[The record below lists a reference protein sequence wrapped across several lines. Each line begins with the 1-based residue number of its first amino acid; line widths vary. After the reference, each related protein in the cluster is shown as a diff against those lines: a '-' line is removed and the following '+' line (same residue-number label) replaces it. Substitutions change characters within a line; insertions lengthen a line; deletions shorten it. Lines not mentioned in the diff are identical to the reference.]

1 MSDYLY
7 EFPNEEKFYI
17 GIKAVVKSQYSHD
30 QELCEL
36 VNASRCDF
44 YGTTT
49 YSQKRWNAF
58 YAEVRFFVPMEI
70 FAKYNSVKMEL
81 IESTLLD
88 ICKQLMPPEIG
99 YDIMK
104 VTVSPDMSSNTG
116 KDSLEEIKEVVENR
130 TFLRFNGD
138 LIEKGKKMAD
148 AYISLYV
155 LENYIRQYID
165 AKMTEKYGN
174 NYMDSIA
181 ISRRVKSGIESR
193 RNEEQS
199 KKWLPL
205 RGDKDLFYMDF
216 TDLADV
222 IVNNWDCFE
231 NDSPDQRWIKVKI
244 QEMYDIRCLIAHNSY
259 ISEDNIQLLNLTTK
273 QILSQLQF

>member
-1 MSDYLY
+1 MSDYSY
-7 EFPNEEKFYI
+7 EFPNEENFYF
-17 GIKAVVKSQYSHD
+17 GIKAIVKSQYSRD
-30 QELCEL
+30 KDLCEL
-36 VNASRCDF
+36 VNASRCSF

-58 YAEVRFFVPMEI
+58 YAEVRFFVPVGI
-70 FAKYNSVKMEL
+70 FTKHNSVKMEL

-88 ICKQLMPPEIG
+88 ICKHLMPPETS

-104 VTVSPDMSSNTG
+104 VTVSPDMSSETG
-116 KDSLEEIKEVVENR
+116 KDSIEEIKEVIENKA
-130 TFLRFNGD
+130 FLRINGD

-165 AKMTEKYGN
+165 AKLTEKYGD

-181 ISRRVKSGIESR
+181 VSRKVKSGMESR
-193 RNEEQS
+193 KKEEQS
-199 KKWLPL
+199 RKWLPL
-205 RGDKDLFYMDF
+205 RGNKDLFYMDF
-216 TDLADV
+216 NDLADV

-231 NDSPDQRWIKVKI
+231 NDIPDQEWIKVKI

-273 QILSQLQF
+273 QILAQLQF